1 MQWILRSLTA
11 RSFEGKWSP
20 KIRLPYDDPED
31 LEDDIP
37 LVFHKPSWQLRAS
50 LASVLI
56 TPVLYQLY
64 LIMVTIRYI
73 LFLQTFSSPPRPACP
88 VVDLSWTGVFPC
100 ELGWRGSALAVFIL
114 SAVLITCYSLITA
127 CLVRWNPRKQWNIQY
142 CTTSEKPTQ
151 FQVRVQSTNRPPTLS
166 LYILLLI
173 FRLLLQSGDV
183 EANPGPTLS
192 STLTIDDLSS
202 VYGKLIPATKNWF
215 NLGLTLGVSY
225 DTLNNIGDKHRDD
238 QTCLREI
245 LAARLKTG
253 PLTYSEICQSLRAPI
268 VERNEVA
275 EAIEE
280 ACTVDDTSPGP
291 SKRQILSTTT
301 PGPTSEDDERYDNQL
316 CIEDLQEVYS
326 LLIKAA
332 KDWFDM
338 GLALGIRVD
347 ILKGIKYNEN
357 SDKAHLREMLTHWLR
372 YLPSCTWSDICKCLR
387 SDTVQQDILADIIKE
402 KYKVDNIL
410 SGPSKRQKL
419 STMNPGPTSEDDERY
434 DNQLF
439 IEDLQEVFSLLIKA
453 ARNWFNIGLALGIKV
468 AILEGI
474 ESNED
479 SDKARLR
486 EVLTHW
492 LQSSPSRTWSDICKC
507 LRSNIVQQ
515 DNIAD
520 AIELKYKGFKQHFEE
535 AMKDGFVTLKTVNVI
550 LMGPAGSG
558 KTSVKD
564 LVLNNEV
571 KEKQNSTGPLDR
583 TIQVRSVASHHFM
596 CKGKEW
602 NEMTT
607 QDLKSLL
614 SRAISQYSLKGV
626 DKKSSTSAAE
636 NIHDHSKA
644 AVKGVNKKSST
655 SAAENIHDH
664 SQAAVKAVV
673 DDLEE
678 ISSIAVSTSVRHKSG
693 KELFGTMTIRVT
705 DSGGQPQFHDI
716 APLFT
721 RGTSAGV
728 YVMKLTDKFNDYPS
742 DECYI
747 GGQQVGTPSLSH
759 LSHKETILSLIQSLI
774 SVNTHEKKPRC
785 IFVGTFKD
793 AFKNDPPSVLSAT
806 LEKKN
811 EELSALIPERFRLY
825 SDTQMTQQILALN
838 AISRDEDT
846 QTIAH
851 AIRNAVEESPFFED
865 EVPLRWFA
873 LELSLQEFC
882 TKVGRHILTK
892 SECISVAKELQ
903 SDTDDIESA
912 LEYFDKICIIHY
924 YPQKLPGVVFVDPQV
939 PLEIIND
946 LVRYAMSLRGG
957 GECTLATATLMDPK
971 WKLFRDG
978 GILTLDMLESE
989 DFKKH
994 FLVGIFVPKDMI
1006 ELMKELL
1013 VITPLTNPLLGES
1026 ANTSQFFMPTLLKS
1040 IPRAELKNCC
1050 INEPWVDPLLVRFT
1064 NGCIRA
1070 GVFCCLVVFLMER
1083 RGWERYSKLGEKVP
1097 QARNCIKL
1105 KYRKNHC
1112 FVTLVDSNTHIE
1124 VYVKARKIICEN
1136 LCPKIKEDI
1145 LEGIRASQEGLH
1157 YSIDAPE
1164 ICCFCPCK
1172 YGAIKCHHAE
1182 IDVDCYTGNCSEK
1195 PDEYDGKL
1203 ENTHLI
1209 WFGRFQDGD
1218 TTREIVKESKPSTII
1233 GAKRDKKNESGG
1245 LTLGSIL
1252 TIDDLRSVNNKLI
1265 KAAGKWKA
1273 LGIAL
1278 GLDHST
1284 LNDIEDDY
1292 HKNKDCLCEMLAARL
1307 NKTDPLITYS
1317 DICQSLREPIVRQDA
1332 IAKAIEEEFT
1342 DDDTLPGP
1350 SKTQKLSPGPTM
1362 Q

>member
-142 CTTSEKPTQ
+142 CTTSGNSCHNNYKRHSYFLVFDTQEKPTQ

-402 KYKVDNIL
+402 
-410 SGPSKRQKL
+410 
-419 STMNPGPTSEDDERY
+419 
-434 DNQLF
+434 
-439 IEDLQEVFSLLIKA
+439 
-453 ARNWFNIGLALGIKV
+453 
-468 AILEGI
+468 
-474 ESNED
+474 
-479 SDKARLR
+479 
-486 EVLTHW
+486 
-492 LQSSPSRTWSDICKC
+492 
-507 LRSNIVQQ
+507 
-515 DNIAD
+515 
-520 AIELKYKGFKQHFEE
+520 KYKGFKQHFEE

>member
-142 CTTSEKPTQ
+142 CTTSGNSCHNNYKRHSYFLVFDTQEKPTQ

-280 ACTVDDTSPGP
+280 ACT
-291 SKRQILSTTT
+291 
-301 PGPTSEDDERYDNQL
+301 
-316 CIEDLQEVYS
+316 
-326 LLIKAA
+326 
-332 KDWFDM
+332 
-338 GLALGIRVD
+338 
-347 ILKGIKYNEN
+347 
-357 SDKAHLREMLTHWLR
+357 
-372 YLPSCTWSDICKCLR
+372 
-387 SDTVQQDILADIIKE
+387 
-402 KYKVDNIL
+402 
-410 SGPSKRQKL
+410 
-419 STMNPGPTSEDDERY
+419 
-434 DNQLF
+434 
-439 IEDLQEVFSLLIKA
+439 
-453 ARNWFNIGLALGIKV
+453 
-468 AILEGI
+468 
-474 ESNED
+474 
-479 SDKARLR
+479 
-486 EVLTHW
+486 
-492 LQSSPSRTWSDICKC
+492 
-507 LRSNIVQQ
+507 
-515 DNIAD
+515 
-520 AIELKYKGFKQHFEE
+520 GFKQHFEE